1 LRLWVKVLGMD
12 APPPDF
18 RLLQVRMDM
27 VPPRHR
33 LDFWRDLLARKLFA
47 VDIQPLRNETF
58 QVEASLRMLPELTV
72 GWGTIDASVNR
83 RTQKIVAN
91 DNDDFFLAVNL
102 EGRFSAE
109 QNGRE
114 LLLKAGD
121 ALIMT
126 CAELG
131 SFHRPEPGKIMAL
144 RLPSKALGARMM
156 HPYDRVLH
164 PISRNNEAL
173 NLLVGYARAL
183 GENPQLE
190 SPQLRSMV
198 TQHVYDL
205 VAMALTPSAETQ
217 AIGMQGLRAARL
229 LRAKTFICANLG
241 RHDLDVNTVAAHER
255 LSARQLQ
262 RLFEADGTT
271 FSEFVLTKR
280 LGKIRRMLTEP
291 STPQR
296 SISDIA
302 LENGFG
308 DMSHFNR
315 AFRRRYGASPS
326 DIRERDLHN
335 RRASN
340 G

>member
-1 LRLWVKVLGMD
+1 MD

-47 VDIQPLRNETF
+47 VDIKPLRNETF

-83 RTQKIVAN
+83 RTQKIIAN

-102 EGRFSAE
+102 EGRFFAE

-114 LLLKAGD
+114 LMLNAGD

-126 CAELG
+126 CTELG

-173 NLLVGYARAL
+173 NLLIGYARAL

-190 SPQLRSMV
+190 SPQLRNMV

-217 AIGMQGLRAARL
+217 AIGAQGLRAARL
-229 LRAKTFICANLG
+229 LKAKTFICANLG
-241 RHDLDVNTVAAHER
+241 RHDLNVNIVAARER

-262 RLFEADGTT
+262 RLFESEGTT

-280 LGKIRRMLTEP
+280 LDRIRRMLTE
-291 STPQR
+291 SASAHRT
-296 SISDIA
+296 ISDIA
-302 LENGFG
+302 YENGFG

-315 AFRRRYGASPS
+315 AFRRRYGVSPS
-326 DIRERDLHN
+326 DLREHDRYHN
-335 RRASN
+335 RRIS
-340 G
+340 GG